1 MSGKVSVVIE
11 HDEHGFF
18 AYCPDLPGCH
28 TQGDTFEQALDNI
41 REAAELYLETLD
53 DDARQDCLSKEVISL
68 ALEVAL
74 A

>member
-28 TQGDTFEQALDNI
+28 TQGETFEEALANI
-41 REAAELYLETLD
+41 REAVTLYLETLD
-53 DDARQDCLSKEVISL
+53 APAQRECLSREVISL
-68 ALEVAL
+68 SLEVAV